1 MHEHY
6 VSCVTKKSFSILGER
21 KREIKSLYRPTL
33 GEGVAKGGGGRERLF
48 LFDVLT
54 AKCLFWIIEDTFD
67 ALACVFD
74 VFIWKLIRFPRAAE
88 ISGAADAYDVCR
100 I

>member
-1 MHEHY
+1 MIHSYIYVDEYY
-6 VSCVTKKSFSILGER
+6 VSCVTKRSFSILGER
-21 KREIKSLYRPTL
+21 KLEIKSLYRPTR
-33 GEGVAKGGGGRERLF
+33 GRRGGRLF

-54 AKCLFWIIEDTFD
+54 AKCLFWIIEDMFD